1 MLRLMIAVLIGG
13 GIGTALG
20 YFGKCTS
27 GACPLTANWQRGAV
41 SGALIGMLFCLAS
54 GCGGSSAVN
63 ASTANVTRISES
75 QFDAQVMQA
84 PMPVV
89 VDFYA
94 AWCGPCRILSP
105 MLDELAQ
112 PLTNQVKF
120 VKVNVDE
127 AAQLAQRY
135 NVEGIPTV
143 IFFKNGKAVDRI
155 VGLPARDT
163 LKSKLESLAAAGSA
177 SQ

>member
-75 QFDAQVMQA
+75 Q
-84 PMPVV
+84 
-89 VDFYA
+89 
-94 AWCGPCRILSP
+94 CRSR
-105 MLDELAQ
+105 
-112 PLTNQVKF
+112 V
-120 VKVNVDE
+120 
-127 AAQLAQRY
+127 
-135 NVEGIPTV
+135 
-143 IFFKNGKAVDRI
+143 
-155 VGLPARDT
+155 
-163 LKSKLESLAAAGSA
+163 AAGLCADGRAGIGIACVCECHNGRAGGNSSRHHGEVA
-177 SQ
+177 AHARPQ